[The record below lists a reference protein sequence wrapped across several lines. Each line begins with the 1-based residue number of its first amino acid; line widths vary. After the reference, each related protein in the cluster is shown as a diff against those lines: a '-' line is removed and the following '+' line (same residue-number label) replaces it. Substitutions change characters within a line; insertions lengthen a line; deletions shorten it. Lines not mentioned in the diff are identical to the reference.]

1 MIHQE
6 TLKLLEWSRLCSHL
20 ATFATT
26 KMGITAAQNPDIPEL
41 LTESQELLSQTEEVY
56 YLEQDPKIKLIFE
69 GIVDIRDV
77 VKIAALGGYLSGKD
91 LLGIAITLD
100 KVRRLRKIVNSYEKL
115 PLFNLKKLVN
125 NIKTYPE
132 LEQTIRYCVDEN
144 GDITEHASS
153 KLSKIRLLLRELR
166 NEIYQKLQS
175 IINKKAGAI
184 QESLIT
190 QRNNRFVIPVKTLQ
204 KDQIP
209 GIVHDTSN
217 TGMTV
222 YIEPSYIVDIGN
234 KYCQY
239 LRQETIEE
247 IVILRQ
253 LTEKIAEVAESLKY
267 LVEAIQKLDLA
278 TARARYSLWLGGN
291 IPQFIEEGETI
302 ILRKLYH
309 PLLIWQQKK
318 EQGVQVVPI
327 DIQINSKINVVSIT
341 GPNTGGKTVTLKTLG
356 LAALM
361 AKVGLFIPAV
371 SPVKLPW
378 FKNVLAD
385 IGDEQSI
392 TQNLST
398 FSSHIRRIILI
409 LKAVSNPSKSNSS
422 KILNK
427 FKNCSS
433 LVLLDEVGAGT
444 DPTEGSALAISLLS
458 HLANH
463 ALLTIATTHYR
474 EIKALK
480 YRDSRFENASVEFN
494 DQTFSPS
501 YRLLWGIPGRSN
513 AISIAQ
519 NLGLDLNI
527 LQAARNIVGEQSK
540 NVNDI
545 ILGLE
550 EQRNKQELKANEAQ
564 ELLKQAKNFYTEV
577 SDKAIILK
585 EREQE
590 LKHFQEKEIQ
600 KAISSAKEEIAQVIR
615 HLQQGDKTSQKALQA
630 TKEILNISKEKLPQ
644 VKKEYS
650 SYCPKIGEKVK
661 ITKFGQNAQVLDV
674 IADSQ
679 EVVVRFGL
687 MTMKILFTD
696 IESLDG
702 LKLDKPKAK
711 KQSVQRQDIQA
722 IDVGNQ
728 YDIRTDNNTL
738 DIRGTRIFEA
748 EISLEKAIA
757 QATNIGVLWIIHGKG
772 TGKLRQRVHEFLK
785 IHPQVKDFKLASQNE
800 GGSGVTLVHLK

>member
-1 MIHQE
+1 M
-6 TLKLLEWSRLCSHL
+6 
-20 ATFATT
+20 
-26 KMGITAAQNPDIPEL
+26 
-41 LTESQELLSQTEEVY
+41 
-56 YLEQDPKIKLIFE
+56 
-69 GIVDIRDV
+69 
-77 VKIAALGGYLSGKD
+77 
-91 LLGIAITLD
+91 
-100 KVRRLRKIVNSYEKL
+100 
-115 PLFNLKKLVN
+115 
-125 NIKTYPE
+125 
-132 LEQTIRYCVDEN
+132 
-144 GDITEHASS
+144 
-153 KLSKIRLLLRELR
+153 
-166 NEIYQKLQS
+166 
-175 IINKKAGAI
+175 
-184 QESLIT
+184 
-190 QRNNRFVIPVKTLQ
+190 
-204 KDQIP
+204 
-209 GIVHDTSN
+209 
-217 TGMTV
+217 
-222 YIEPSYIVDIGN
+222 
-234 KYCQY
+234 
-239 LRQETIEE
+239 
-247 IVILRQ
+247 
-253 LTEKIAEVAESLKY
+253 
-267 LVEAIQKLDLA
+267 
-278 TARARYSLWLGGN
+278 
-291 IPQFIEEGETI
+291 
-302 ILRKLYH
+302 
-309 PLLIWQQKK
+309 
-318 EQGVQVVPI
+318 
-327 DIQINSKINVVSIT
+327 
-341 GPNTGGKTVTLKTLG
+341 
-356 LAALM
+356 
-361 AKVGLFIPAV
+361 
-371 SPVKLPW
+371 
-378 FKNVLAD
+378 
-385 IGDEQSI
+385 
-392 TQNLST
+392 
-398 FSSHIRRIILI
+398 
-409 LKAVSNPSKSNSS
+409 
-422 KILNK
+422 
-427 FKNCSS
+427 
-433 LVLLDEVGAGT
+433 GAGT

-463 ALLTIATTHYR
+463 ALLTIATTHYG

-540 NVNDI
+540 DVNDI

-577 SDKAIILK
+577 SDKAVILK

-702 LKLDKPKAK
+702 LKVDKLKAK

-772 TGKLRQRVHEFLK
+772 TGKLRQGVHEFLK